1 MESCFHTVTC
11 SCSCH
16 HESFT
21 WSFTRKEP
29 TKRWGQRDGTHSPG
43 GALGAPVGPDH

>member
-1 MESCFHTVTC
+1 MLFPHSNLLLILP
-11 SCSCH
+11 S

-29 TKRWGQRDGTHSPG
+29 TKRVIVT
-43 GALGAPVGPDH
+43 GPTVLQGLWKP